1 MCNQGEM
8 ERNSKVST
16 IHEMQFWVFYF
27 LKQKICAQ
35 RFGRINLERISIEE
49 IILLQ
54 SVRHTFPIIPRHKIT
69 ETKEKATFRNSKER
83 IPSLVHLNYAHE
95 LFFCL

>member
-35 RFGRINLERISIEE
+35 RFGRINLEGIAIEE

-54 SVRHTFPIIPRHKIT
+54 SVRHTFPIIP
-69 ETKEKATFRNSKER
+69 KAQ
-83 IPSLVHLNYAHE
+83 NYRDKRE
-95 LFFCL
+95 SNI

>member
-1 MCNQGEM
+1 M

-16 IHEMQFWVFYF
+16 IHEMQLWVFYF

-35 RFGRINLERISIEE
+35 RFGRIHLERIVIEE

-54 SVRHTFPIIPRHKIT
+54 SVGHKFPIIP
-69 ETKEKATFRNSKER
+69 KAQ
-83 IPSLVHLNYAHE
+83 NYRDKRE
-95 LFFCL
+95 SNI

>member
-8 ERNSKVST
+8 ERNSKVSS
-16 IHEMQFWVFYF
+16 IHEMQFWVYYF
-27 LKQKICAQ
+27 LKQRICAQ
-35 RFGRINLERISIEE
+35 RFGGINLERIAIVE

-54 SVRHTFPIIPRHKIT
+54 SVRHTFPIIP
-69 ETKEKATFRNSKER
+69 KAQNYRDKRKAIFRNSKAR
-83 IPSLVHLNYAHE
+83 IPSLVHLSYAHE